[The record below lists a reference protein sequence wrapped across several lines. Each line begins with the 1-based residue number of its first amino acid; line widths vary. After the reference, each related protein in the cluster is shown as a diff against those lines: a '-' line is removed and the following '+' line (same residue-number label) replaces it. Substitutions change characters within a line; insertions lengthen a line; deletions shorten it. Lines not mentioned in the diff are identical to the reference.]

1 MASIR
6 KLVSTRT
13 GEVSYRAQVRVKGH
27 ARHSANFPTK
37 REAKE
42 WAESMQSA
50 IREVR
55 YHPHLRGART
65 TFGELVARYESSAA
79 FLKLEPAGQRSR
91 KHHLKFFR
99 DDWDGLSLAEIQPD
113 RVATARDKL
122 LATSFRRGHEKVDE
136 HGRVIAPKE
145 YRRTGGAVNRYLA
158 TLSHLFTL
166 AMTEWNLLDRNPVRG
181 ISKAKESRG
190 RVRFLS
196 DDERA
201 TLIAAC
207 STSDWRPLAALVLL
221 AISTGARRGELTS
234 LKWEDVDM
242 KAGRATVHDTKN
254 GDRRVLPLV
263 GKALG
268 AIRQLKLNNSAKS
281 AYVFPHPNGL
291 PEPYY
296 HFDSHWYAAIS
307 MAKLQNFRFHDL
319 RHTTASYLA
328 AQGASLLEIADT
340 LGHKTMA
347 MVKRYSHLATD
358 HKASVVA
365 RMAKAKD
372 L

>member
-6 KLVSTRT
+6 KLISPRT
-13 GEVSYRAQVRVKGH
+13 GEACYRAQVRVKG
-27 ARHSANFPTK
+27 RPPRSANFPSK

-42 WAESMQSA
+42 WAESLETA
-50 IREVR
+50 IREAR

-65 TFGELVARYESSAA
+65 TFAELVAQYETSAA
-79 FLKLEPAGQRSR
+79 FLKLKPDGQRSR
-91 KHHLKFFR
+91 TQHLKFFSQEWR
-99 DDWDGLSLAEIQPD
+99 GLNLSEIQPD
-113 RVATARDKL
+113 RVAAARDRL
-122 LATSFRRGHEKVDE
+122 LATRFRRSRERFDKKGKV
-136 HGRVIAPKE
+136 VAPKT
-145 YRRTGGAVNRYLA
+145 YVRAGGTVNRYLA

-166 AMTEWNLLDRNPVRG
+166 AMKEWNLLDRNPVRG

-196 DDERA
+196 DEERA
-201 TLIAAC
+201 ALLAAC
-207 STSDWRPLAALVLL
+207 SASDWQPLTALVLL
-221 AISTGARRGELTS
+221 AISTGARRGELAG
-234 LKWEDVDM
+234 LKWEDVDL
-242 KAGRATVHDTKN
+242 KDARATIHDSKN

-263 GKALG
+263 GKALE
-268 AIRQLKLNNSAKS
+268 ALREQKLRNSARS
-281 AYVFPHPNGL
+281 SYVFPHPNGL

-296 HFDSHWYAAIS
+296 YFDMHWYAAVS
-307 MAKLQNFRFHDL
+307 RAKLQNFRFHDL

-340 LGHKTMA
+340 LGHKTMS

-358 HKASVVA
+358 HKARIVE
-365 RMAKAKD
+365 RMAREKG